1 LFKAYKK
8 DGKKPEFSLPILY
21 QSLSIMQSLILKL
34 HEYQAETFAAY
45 GGQHWF
51 LIQSIIIGLV
61 ICRWGIPITTDM
73 MVNASAGLAG
83 KHLGEKHRTLV
94 INASTNNPELAN
106 MLVSIGIG
114 RVGGIGNPLG
124 SNFANIYLMYLLAPI
139 WLFIKWM
146 LTGNVAMAKQ
156 LWSLLKTERKLV
168 FSHILMAG
176 LMFGFSTLAYWMI
189 TGVHQFSRQTEGV
202 GLKPWP
208 LLFAAALISLVGI
221 TLFMVWDRSMQRKR
235 PELFD
240 SIDSDD
246 HKECWKTFFI
256 GTGGLILV
264 SLVLNGLFLAWSTI
278 YSAALGSILGAAIFA
293 GLHYF
298 VGALVTSLPELR
310 VATENYAKLN
320 SPDLNTALA
329 SASASN
335 MTNLAIAVVGL
346 LIVAILS
353 AFGVRFVL

>member
-1 LFKAYKK
+1 
-8 DGKKPEFSLPILY
+8 
-21 QSLSIMQSLILKL
+21 MQSLLIQL
-34 HEYQAETFAAY
+34 HEYQSQNFAAY

-83 KHLGEKHRTLV
+83 KHFGEKHRTLV

-114 RVGGIGNPLG
+114 RAGGIGNPLG
-124 SNFANIYLMYLLAPI
+124 SNFANIYLMYLVAPV

-146 LTGNVAMAKQ
+146 VTGQSAKTIQ
-156 LWSLLKTERKLV
+156 LCALLKAEKKLV
-168 FSHILMAG
+168 FSHVLMAT
-176 LMFGFSTLAYWMI
+176 LMFGFSTVAYWMI

-202 GLKPWP
+202 GLRAWP
-208 LLFAAALISLVGI
+208 MLLGAAVIALIGI
-221 TLFMVWDRSMQRKR
+221 ALFMVWDRSMQRKR

-240 SIDSDD
+240 SIDSED

-256 GTGGLILV
+256 GTGGLIFV
-264 SLVLNGLFLAWSTI
+264 SLVLNSLFLAWSDI
-278 YSAALGSILGAAIFA
+278 YSATLGSILGAAIFA

-310 VATENYAKLN
+310 VAVENYAKLS

-329 SASASN
+329 SASVSN
-335 MTNLAIAVVGL
+335 MTNLAIAILGL
-346 LIVAILS
+346 LLIGILS
-353 AFGVRFVL
+353 AFGVHFVL

>member
-1 LFKAYKK
+1 
-8 DGKKPEFSLPILY
+8 
-21 QSLSIMQSLILKL
+21 MQSLLVQL
-34 HEYQAETFAAY
+34 HQYQTESFAAY

-51 LIQSIIIGLV
+51 LAQSVIIGLA

-83 KHLGEKHRTLV
+83 KHFGDKHRTLV

-106 MLVSIGIG
+106 MLVSLGLG

-124 SNFANIYLMYLLAPI
+124 SNFANIYLMYLVAPV
-139 WLFIKWM
+139 WLLIKWM
-146 LTGNVAMAKQ
+146 LTGRSAKARQ
-156 LWSLLKTERKLV
+156 LCGLLKAEKKLV
-168 FSHILMAG
+168 FSHIGMAT
-176 LMFGFSTLAYWMI
+176 LMFAFSSVAFWMI

-202 GLKPWP
+202 GLKPWTFLLGAAAILLLGI
-208 LLFAAALISLVGI
+208 LLFIA
-221 TLFMVWDRSMQRKR
+221 WDRSAQRKR

-246 HKECWKTFFI
+246 HTECWKSFFI

-264 SLVLNGLFLAWSTI
+264 SLILNTLFLAWSTI
-278 YSAALGSILGAAIFA
+278 YSTTLSTILGAAIFA

-310 VATENYAKLN
+310 VATENYAKL
-320 SPDLNTALA
+320 SAPDLNTALA

-335 MTNLAIAVVGL
+335 MTNLAIAVIGL
-346 LIVAILS
+346 IIVAALS
-353 AFGVRFVL
+353 AFGIHFIL